1 LFSTIKQNIVNS
13 LKSFKKK
20 IKIQLFATTSYG
32 GGPTMAPQEGALH
45 VFAQASH
52 GF

>member
-20 IKIQLFATTSYG
+20 IKIQLFATSYG

-45 VFAQASH
+45 VFAQASY